1 MVDAY
6 VLRCM
11 ERRCNYDMDEVT
23 NASTILVSEMT
34 ARMSGKRSQ
43 VTEQNLHY
51 YVEQYTRSTIAD
63 IVILPYIT
71 EGNVGQLEDA
81 HIGKLLDIITQ
92 MLRHNPFKLVTIHD
106 AFCTHP
112 NYCNFVRSHY
122 REILADIA
130 DSNLLDDLLSQ
141 VYGVKGSFPKLS
153 NNLGD
158 IIRKS
163 NYGLS

>member
-1 MVDAY
+1 
-6 VLRCM
+6 M

-63 IVILPYIT
+63 IVILPHIT

-106 AFCTHP
+106 AYHSHP

-122 REILADIA
+122 REILADIT
-130 DSNLLDDLLSQ
+130 DSSLLDDLLSQ